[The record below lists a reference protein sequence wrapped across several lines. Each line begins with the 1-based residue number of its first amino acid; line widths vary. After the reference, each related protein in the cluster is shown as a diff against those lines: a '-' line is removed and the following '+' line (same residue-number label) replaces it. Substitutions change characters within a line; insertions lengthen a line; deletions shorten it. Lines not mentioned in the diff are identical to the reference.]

1 MKLLLKEHWKKT
13 CINQRHLSPSK
24 NDFNVPKTDE
34 EFISVIEMMVA
45 CSITFK
51 DTEGK
56 IDKRKSQCNTAVKE
70 FNKKQNKIKKGKGI
84 QYSK

>member
-1 MKLLLKEHWKKT
+1 M
-13 CINQRHLSPSK
+13 
-24 NDFNVPKTDE
+24 
-34 EFISVIEMMVA
+34 IEMMVA

-70 FNKKQNKIKKGKGI
+70 FNKNQNKIKNGKGI